1 MGGGRVQ
8 LTSLARADPELDGK
22 YPGVAVHL
30 AVVTKREIILD
41 AREHYALAFASAR
54 FDYVHQSRRG
64 GGGRGAQ
71 EGCR

>member
-8 LTSLARADPELDGK
+8 LASLARADPELDGK
-22 YPGVAVHL
+22 CPGVAVHRG
-30 AVVTKREIILD
+30 VVTKREITLD
-41 AREHYALAFASAR
+41 AGEHCGLAFASAR
-54 FDYVHQSRRG
+54 LDDLHQSRRG